1 MTNATEILK
10 KPYARVVVPESD
22 GTFRA
27 EIHEFPGCIAVG
39 ETAAQA
45 LSLLEEVAESWLE
58 SALANRHLI
67 PEPIEIVDYSGKL
80 VLRLPKS
87 LHSKAAF
94 ASKRDGVSLN
104 QYISTALA
112 VYIGS
117 AEAKV
122 QAVHGVT
129 VNVTGINV
137 NSLNYTD
144 YAGIGAPVWRS
155 LGLVPVLGTTSAE
168 KEKAYA

>member
-39 ETAAQA
+39 ETASEA
-45 LSLLEEVAESWLE
+45 LSVLEEVAESWLE

-104 QYISTALA
+104 QFISTALA

-117 AEAKV
+117 AEAKAN
-122 QAVHGVT
+122 QPSYGVT
-129 VNVTGINV
+129 VNLGVSV
-137 NSLNYTD
+137 NSGDFTHL
-144 YAGIGAPVWRS
+144 AGPAMPVWRD
-155 LGLVPVLGTTSAE
+155 LVPVLGASKIERKTVNA
-168 KEKAYA
+168 